1 MGTTWNF
8 LCGCLWEMIAV
19 SEGYIIVEFAVYGH
33 QMCYCESVVMW
44 ESWCEGK
51 KDLYGE
57 NTHTQLL
64 FL

>member
-1 MGTTWNF
+1 
-8 LCGCLWEMIAV
+8 MIAV

-57 NTHTQLL
+57 NTHTHTHTHTHTQLL